1 MVDHASFASCGAV
14 AAAGEPPRSYSASY
28 SQASPSGDGGPQ
40 EIDSAPRSAAVTIAR
55 LRANRLRPTSCADR
69 ARFGATSRDAHSS
82 AATSEIG
89 RAHVRTPVT
98 NEHTVCRL
106 LLETQK

>member
-69 ARFGATSRDAHSS
+69 ARFGRSEEH
-82 AATSEIG
+82 TSELQSLMRISYD
-89 RAHVRTPVT
+89 VF
-98 NEHTVCRL
+98 CL
-106 LLETQK
+106 KKKKI

>member
-55 LRANRLRPTSCADR
+55 LRANRLRPTSCADG
-69 ARFGATSRDAHSS
+69 ARFGAASRDAHSS
-82 AATSEIG
+82 ARSEEHTSELQSLM
-89 RAHVRTPVT
+89 RKSYAVF
-98 NEHTVCRL
+98 CL
-106 LLETQK
+106 KQKKAK